1 MYFIILIYSNIATYS
16 LYISRIV
23 KSCIV
28 YNQSICYMLEYY
40 WIFIYVYMYLYIINK
55 NKRNRVIIYV
65 SVRFYIDCEISPQ
78 NDTMEVEI
86 CEFH

>member
-16 LYISRIV
+16 LYINRIV
-23 KSCIV
+23 KSYIV
-28 YNQSICYMLEYY
+28 YNQSLCYMLKYY

-55 NKRNRVIIYV
+55 KKRIRLTIYV
-65 SVRFYIDCEISPQ
+65 FVRFYIDCEISPK
-78 NDTMEVEI
+78 NDIMEVEI